1 MACSAGNLSD
11 CACAQDPGAGPYAMM
26 NDQQMPAGSA
36 SGGMR
41 SAGFR
46 SAPGNVASGAR
57 AGSGGLYG
65 QVSGSGP
72 NSGSGSGTGSGP
84 AFMLSRDSQQQ
95 QMVQAGV
102 VGGADGG
109 AAQQQQSGA
118 QQQEVYMWT
127 GCSDNIQYGVRL
139 AEQFVDSAEDGLL
152 EALDGSV
159 FEPSEIPVP
168 RRIRRLI
175 NLHNNKVGRRVLP
188 LPFKFLFE
196 YIYCTVVFKNFEH
209 SSLFFKTCN

>member
-1 MACSAGNLSD
+1 
-11 CACAQDPGAGPYAMM
+11 MM

-46 SAPGNVASGAR
+46 SAPVGVASGSR
-57 AGSGGLYG
+57 AGSNGRYG
-65 QVSGSGP
+65 QV
-72 NSGSGSGTGSGP
+72 TGSSPGTGP
-84 AFMLSRDSQQQ
+84 AFTLSGDQQQQ
-95 QMVQAGV
+95 QMLQAGV
-102 VGGADGG
+102 GGGADGG
-109 AAQQQQSGA
+109 AAQQPQSGA

-188 LPFKFLFE
+188 FQFRLLYE
-196 YIYCTVVFKNFEH
+196 YIYCTLMLEH
-209 SSLFFKTCN
+209 SSFLQNVQLT

>member
-1 MACSAGNLSD
+1 
-11 CACAQDPGAGPYAMM
+11 MM
-26 NDQQMPAGSA
+26 NDQQMGSGSA
-36 SGGMR
+36 TGGMR

-46 SAPGNVASGAR
+46 SAPGAVASGSR
-57 AGSGGLYG
+57 AGSVGRYG
-65 QVSGSGP
+65 QVSGTGQ
-72 NSGSGSGTGSGP
+72 GSVPGTGSWP
-84 AFMLSRDSQQQ
+84 AFTLSEEQQQ
-95 QMVQAGV
+95 QQLLQAGV
-102 VGGADGG
+102 GGGADGG
-109 AAQQQQSGA
+109 ATLQQPGGA

-175 NLHNNKVGRRVLP
+175 NLHNNKVGRRV
-188 LPFKFLFE
+188 FLF
-196 YIYCTVVFKNFEH
+196 
-209 SSLFFKTCN
+209 